1 MKTKPYKDNIVKKG
15 TRIRSF
21 HQSVDPE
28 ELVWHRDKENRH
40 VKIIK
45 SDNWK
50 IQMENSVPVK
60 LEEGKVYF
68 IPKDTFHRVIKGNS
82 SLILEIEEK

>member
-1 MKTKPYKDNIVKKG
+1 MFRG
-15 TRIRSF
+15 TVVF
-21 HQSVDPE
+21 G
-28 ELVWHRDKENRH
+28 
-40 VKIIK
+40 KIIK